1 MAKTGTNKIRF
12 GIVGLG
18 FIGLTHGRLILGEW
32 NRDFCL
38 GAVADSYGD
47 AARRAG
53 GEFDVPW
60 FRDHRDMLAAGL
72 VDAVIVCTPHFWH
85 PPIAIEAARA
95 GIHVLCEKPLAATIG
110 PARLMVEECRR
121 SGVACGAV
129 LQHRTRGIMR
139 KMKQIVDSGR
149 LGEVVRV
156 EMTCTD
162 WYRTQAYY
170 DSSPWRGTWDGEGGG
185 LMQNQMPHHLDLFQW
200 IGGMP
205 RRVSAILTTRLHR
218 IEVENT
224 ANIIFEYGEGKTGY
238 MYASTA
244 ELPGRER
251 FMVVG
256 DRGTI
261 VCEGGKLR
269 LGRLEEATSKHLFE
283 CPEAR
288 ADFIRRPACEWEDVP
303 IPGRV
308 GGQHVDVIRA
318 FARHIL
324 SGSEMVAS
332 AEEALN
338 EVELAN
344 AAYVSAFKK
353 RAVDLPVDARE
364 MDDLL
369 ARIEAERSAGEG
381 LNQRAEA
388 AEALARLMQ
397 E

>member
-1 MAKTGTNKIRF
+1 
-12 GIVGLG
+12 
-18 FIGLTHGRLILGEW
+18 
-32 NRDFCL
+32 
-38 GAVADSYGD
+38 
-47 AARRAG
+47 
-53 GEFDVPW
+53 
-60 FRDHRDMLAAGL
+60 
-72 VDAVIVCTPHFWH
+72 
-85 PPIAIEAARA
+85 
-95 GIHVLCEKPLAATIG
+95 
-110 PARLMVEECRR
+110 
-121 SGVACGAV
+121 
-129 LQHRTRGIMR
+129 
-139 KMKQIVDSGR
+139 
-149 LGEVVRV
+149 
-156 EMTCTD
+156 
-162 WYRTQAYY
+162 
-170 DSSPWRGTWDGEGGG
+170 
-185 LMQNQMPHHLDLFQW
+185 
-200 IGGMP
+200 MP

-224 ANIIFEYGEGKTGY
+224 ANIIFEYGEGRTGY
-238 MYASTA
+238 MYATTA

-256 DRGTI
+256 DRGTLI
-261 VCEGGKLR
+261 CEGGKLR
-269 LGRLEEATSKHLFE
+269 LGKLDEPTSEHLLE

-288 ADFIRRPACEWEDVP
+288 ADFIRRPSCEWEDVP

-324 SGSEMVAS
+324 SGSDMVAT

-344 AAYVSAFKK
+344 AAYLSAFKK
-353 RAVDLPVDARE
+353 RAVDLPVDADE